1 MSSLGLSSPDQN
13 ITITI
18 VIVFPVLAFLVLCVR
33 IAGRASSRQFGWD
46 DGLACTAMV
55 LSILETYFSFMFIKT
70 NFIGINPEDIPP
82 HDPTPGL
89 VWNYMVQILYNPI
102 LGIVKASILLFLLR
116 LFGQKR
122 GARQYILW
130 LNTANVAHMVAVLFI
145 IVLQC
150 IPIEKTWDLSVPGRC
165 VDRPIL
171 FTTVSAFNISTDLL
185 ILALPL
191 RIFIDL
197 KIPRRTKIALMFLF
211 LLGFIVT
218 IMSVIR
224 MVLLVQGLFM
234 PLSSLDPDG
243 NVGFATSAIEMNLAI
258 ITASTPALWPLLRS
272 WFPRL
277 FGVTGRDQLA
287 GNPTARRVLSTSAM
301 GTRLTRMR
309 SQQSRMVRSDGGG
322 PKLSEE
328 EALPSALLPSNGIMQ
343 RSVVHIHYEPNP
355 GVADGSDP
363 GRRVEGFV

>member
-1 MSSLGLSSPDQN
+1 MSPLGLSSPDQN

-18 VIVFPVLAFLVLCVR
+18 VIVFPAVAFLVLY
-33 IAGRASSRQFGWD
+33 

-70 NFIGINPEDIPP
+70 NFVGINPEDIPL
-82 HDPTPGL
+82 HNPTPGL

-102 LGIVKASILLFLLR
+102 LGLVKASVLLFMLR

-122 GARQYILW
+122 RVRQYILW
-130 LNTANVAHMVAVLFI
+130 VNTANAAHMVAVLFI

-150 IPIEKTWDLSVPGRC
+150 IPIEKTWDFSVPGRC

-171 FTTVSAFNISTDLL
+171 FTTISAFNILTDLL

-191 RIFIDL
+191 KIFIGL
-197 KIPRRTKIALMFLF
+197 KIPRCTKIALMFLF

-224 MVLLVQGLFM
+224 MVLLIQGLFM
-234 PLSSLDPDG
+234 PPSSLDPDG
-243 NVGFATSAIEMNLAI
+243 NVGFATSAIETNLAI
-258 ITASTPALWPLLRS
+258 LTASAPALRPLLRA

-277 FGVTGRDQLA
+277 FGVTDRDQLA
-287 GNPTARRVLSTSAM
+287 GNTMARRVLGTSAM

-309 SQQSRMVRSDGGG
+309 SQQSRMVRSDGSSRR
-322 PKLSEE
+322 LSEE
-328 EALPSALLPSNGIMQ
+328 AIPPALLPSNRIMQ
-343 RSVVHIHYEPNP
+343 RSVVHIHYEPSP
-355 GVADGSDP
+355 GVADGSPSKDGSTDLFEVACGP
-363 GRRVEGFV
+363 SEP